1 MQSYLIYNPEDDLS
15 TKLAGD
21 SLDSAAAHGM
31 QVDLFPGIF
40 KDRVD
45 DYLKLYSIKQSNLL
59 KKTTKG
65 EQGCFVSHYLLWS
78 MSVEKN
84 IPLLVLE
91 HDIFVKHKIDD
102 SLLNHFEDVLNLDY
116 CSSLRKDIEMY
127 RSCAFADTENSSIE
141 LLYKKN
147 QIPKNIT
154 WQSAKTYHVTGSHA
168 YIVKPAGALKLI
180 KATEKHGYLPVDVHI
195 NCHYVEIYITKPSMV
210 RTCDFMLNTKNRVKF
225 SSTKKSDI

>member
-1 MQSYLIYNPEDDLS
+1 MQSYLIYNPKDDLS

-45 DYLKLYSIKQSNLL
+45 DYLKTYSIKQSHLL

-65 EQGCFVSHYLLWS
+65 EQGCFVSHYLLWL

-84 IPLLVLE
+84 IPLLILE
-91 HDIFVKHKIDD
+91 HDVFVKHKIDD

-116 CSSLRKDIEMY
+116 CSSLRKDIEKY
-127 RSCAFADTENSSIE
+127 KTCAFDTTKKPSIE
-141 LLYKKN
+141 LLYKN
-147 QIPKNIT
+147 LIPNVIT

-195 NCHYVEIYITKPSMV
+195 NCHFVNIYVSKPSMV

-225 SSTKKSDI
+225 STTKKDE